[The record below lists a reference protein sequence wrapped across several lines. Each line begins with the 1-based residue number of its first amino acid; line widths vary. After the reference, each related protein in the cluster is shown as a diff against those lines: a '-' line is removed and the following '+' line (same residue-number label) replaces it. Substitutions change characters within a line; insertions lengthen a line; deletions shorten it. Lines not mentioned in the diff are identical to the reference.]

1 MCLPLSLYS
10 LGSSLFL
17 MLKDDEALDP
27 VKLDFCEASSPP
39 TPSEGLTFSSCVEFT
54 PLTSGFLPNGLR
66 KGGIAIYVNVL
77 DQCNGVVYSCNVSV
91 ILVCGVH
98 ALKMLGMDL

>member
-1 MCLPLSLYS
+1 MI
-10 LGSSLFL
+10 
-17 MLKDDEALDP
+17 LKDDEVLDP

-66 KGGIAIYVNVL
+66 KGGIAIFVNAL
-77 DQCNGVVYSCNVSV
+77 DQYNGVVNSCKVSV

-98 ALKMLGMDL
+98 ALKMLGIDL

>member
-1 MCLPLSLYS
+1 
-10 LGSSLFL
+10 

-39 TPSEGLTFSSCVEFT
+39 TPSEGLMLSSGVEFT
-54 PLTSGFLPNGLR
+54 PLTIGFLPNGLR

-77 DQCNGVVYSCNVSV
+77 DQCNGAINSCKVSV
-91 ILVCGVH
+91 ILVRGVH
-98 ALKMLGMDL
+98 ALKMLAIDL

>member
-1 MCLPLSLYS
+1 M
-10 LGSSLFL
+10 
-17 MLKDDEALDP
+17 
-27 VKLDFCEASSPP
+27 
-39 TPSEGLTFSSCVEFT
+39 
-54 PLTSGFLPNGLR
+54 PNGLR

-98 ALKMLGMDL
+98 ALKMLGVNLMTELSGSRKAADALKLEATTDQSPYQSPVSMFVLISKAIY